1 MRLLPSF
8 DPIEVGETDNFA
20 FDFTADIGAATM
32 VSTSWTC
39 ALAPY
44 QTATDPSAQ
53 SRVIGT
59 PSVQTMIQLRSPLN
73 VSLIARIGFFSV
85 ASIGGMP
92 PSAIGGTY
100 LLEATVVLSDG
111 RTLKLNSTVECVAV
125 GSP

>member
-8 DPIEVGETDNFA
+8 DPIEAGETDNFA
-20 FDFTADIGAATM
+20 FDFTADIGAATV

-44 QTATDPSAQ
+44 QVATDASPQ

-59 PSVQTMIQLRSPLN
+59 PSVQTTIQQRSPLDG
-73 VSLIARIGFFSV
+73 SLIARIGFFSV

-92 PSAIGGTY
+92 PSAIGATY
-100 LLEATVVLSDG
+100 LLEATAVLSDG
-111 RTLKLNSTVECVAV
+111 RILKLNSTVECVAV